1 MWSLLKIKTEEFI
14 DNKIRGKNILINE
27 EDVYYHELDSYKKY
41 QNLGYLYFKEYLYVF
56 IGIFISVIIVIIN
69 SIRIKDIVIN
79 GNYPINKKIKND
91 IYEYTHQLLGIRF
104 LNTNLKELN
113 IKIRSAYNMYEW
125 ISITKKGNIVYVNI
139 TKQPKY
145 DDLSDDSNGGDI
157 LSKYDG
163 VIKYYRIY
171 QGLGNVCYNKSVKK
185 GDLLVSGNVYD
196 HLVNPKAIILAEIYQ
211 EYSIT
216 INKNRVLNEYSGK
229 IKTVKEINFCNLK
242 LKFKKNPFKFYDIKK
257 EKRFSFLNF
266 ISYYDIHI
274 YEKSDIIS
282 VYTFDE
288 AYELAKSEILK
299 DFTYNMV
306 FEKEKILEY
315 FIIGY
320 EINDNYSFK
329 ILTKE
334 LKNIT

>member
-1 MWSLLKIKTEEFI
+1 M
-14 DNKIRGKNILINE
+14 
-27 EDVYYHELDSYKKY
+27 
-41 QNLGYLYFKEYLYVF
+41 
-56 IGIFISVIIVIIN
+56 
-69 SIRIKDIVIN
+69 
-79 GNYPINKKIKND
+79 
-91 IYEYTHQLLGIRF
+91 
-104 LNTNLKELN
+104 
-113 IKIRSAYNMYEW
+113 
-125 ISITKKGNIVYVNI
+125 
-139 TKQPKY
+139 
-145 DDLSDDSNGGDI
+145 
-157 LSKYDG
+157 
-163 VIKYYRIY
+163 
-171 QGLGNVCYNKSVKK
+171 
-185 GDLLVSGNVYD
+185 LVSGNVYD

-242 LKFKKNPFKFYDIKK
+242 FKFKKNPFKFYDIKK

-282 VYTFDE
+282 IYTFDE